1 MSLWRRLSSK
11 LQTWLEGDDPF
22 QWESQAPSV
31 SEMAHLLER
40 HSLSSQLPYEAYD
53 REKEIYHNQSTV
65 GFILECSPL
74 VGANLIIQKTLSSLF
89 TTAIP
94 EGGVLQVLLYASP
107 KIAPSLEA
115 FYAARIKAGEV
126 HQSSA
131 KALTDYLKQGA
142 YEPLFSHDQILIRDF
157 KVYLSLTLDNEL
169 PDAFYQLTEAKTHLM
184 TSLENANIGNRSLP
198 PEHLIQLVRELT
210 TGNVDPMPEPIS
222 YDVQKNLAEQMV
234 SLATHPLLRRNR
246 LQLGEHFDVRVLAAE
261 QFPAVFLQADMQ
273 ELIGHSIERGGKIG
287 CPFLFAFNFHLPNQS
302 KQQTRAAFKST
313 RWAKL
318 ARGPLRNLVPLA
330 EDVNQDWQLV
340 NRRINLGDRFAEVQ
354 FLVTLYAAPD
364 NANRLETVVKNHF
377 GSLGWKLRSTGT
389 LTFPAW
395 LSCLPMSGHQALMTD
410 YMKCGLAQTLLSS
423 NGASLAPFQ
432 GEWKGNG
439 APKDHLDPVLLLV
452 GRKGQLITW
461 SPFDN
466 QTQGG
471 NFNIAIAGKPGSGK
485 SFVMQ
490 MIEQSVHGIGGQVWV
505 IDEGRSHQKTCE
517 LLNGQVIDFSEAH
530 ISFNPFTPIQVLND
544 KAMILLKPM
553 LGLMATQKRATT
565 ELEDSFLEQAIQAT
579 WQEKGQLNTI
589 TEIAH
594 WLKSKKE
601 SIAKELGQM
610 LFPYTKA
617 GMYGRFVEGKA
628 TLNFENQFT
637 LLELSGLKERPDLQP
652 IVMLMFMYQINHYIE
667 QSPRDTPKLLAI
679 DEGWRHL
686 FTQNTAQFLNE
697 VARTVR
703 KHGGSQMIGT
713 QGISDFFSSPT
724 GISIFENSDWTLM
737 MQQKPESIQALKKSN
752 RINMNQ
758 HMENLLESLTVVPG
772 KFSEMMIYGP
782 QGYTVARF
790 MVDSFT
796 RILYS
801 SSAKEYEAVKTLRS
815 QGFSLVE
822 AVQKVAEQR

>member
-1 MSLWRRLSSK
+1 MSLWRRLSST
-11 LQTWLEGDDPF
+11 LQTWLEGDDVF
-22 QWESQAPSV
+22 HWESQSPSV
-31 SEMAHLLER
+31 AELSRVLER
-40 HSLSSQLPYEAYD
+40 YSLASQLPYEAYD
-53 REKEIYHNQSTV
+53 EKLEIYHNQATL
-65 GFILECSPL
+65 GFVLECSPL
-74 VGANLIIQKTLSSLF
+74 VGANLIIQKTLSNLF
-89 TTAIP
+89 TTAVP

-107 KIAPSLEA
+107 KIAPPLEA
-115 FYAARIKAGEV
+115 FYAARLKKGEV
-126 HQSSA
+126 HQTCA
-131 KALTDYLKQGA
+131 RALTNYLKNGA
-142 YEPLFSHDQILIRDF
+142 YQPLFSHDHILIRDF
-157 KVYLSLTLDNEL
+157 KVYLSLTLDNEST
-169 PDAFYQLTEAKTHLM
+169 DAVYQLNEAKTHIM
-184 TSLENANIGNRSLP
+184 TSLENANIASRPLVP
-198 PEHLIQLVRELT
+198 LELIRLIRELNEGKIDT
-210 TGNVDPMPEPIS
+210 LPEPIAYS
-222 YDVQKNLAEQMV
+222 PDKNLSEQMV
-234 SLATHPLLRRNR
+234 TLATHPLLRRNR
-246 LQLGEHFDVRVLAAE
+246 LQMGEHFEVRVLAAE
-261 QFPAVFLQADMQ
+261 QFPQVFLQADMQ
-273 ELIGHSIERGGKIG
+273 ELLGSSIERGGKIG
-287 CPFLFAFNFHLPNQS
+287 CPFLFALNFYLP
-302 KQQTRAAFKST
+302 KCGEQQTRAAFKSA

-330 EDVNQDWQLV
+330 EDVNQDWQTV
-340 NRRINLGDRFAEVQ
+340 NRRINLGDSFAQVQ
-354 FLVTLYAAPD
+354 FLVALYANPSD
-364 NANRLETVVKNHF
+364 ANRLETMTKNHF

-389 LTFPAW
+389 LSFPAW
-395 LSCLPMSGHQALMTD
+395 LSCLPMFGHQALMAD
-410 YMKCGLAQTLLSS
+410 YMKYSLAKTILAS

-439 APKDHLDPVLLLV
+439 AMHDNLDPILLLV

-466 QTQGG
+466 QNQGG

-517 LLNGQVIDFSEAH
+517 LLQGRVIDFSKEH
-530 ISFNPFTPIQVLND
+530 LSFNPFTPIQVLND
-544 KAMILLKPM
+544 KAMTLLKPM
-553 LGLMATQKRATT
+553 LALMATQKRATT

-579 WQEKGQLNTI
+579 WQVNGQSNTI

-594 WLKSKKE
+594 WLQSKKE
-601 SIAKELGQM
+601 PIAKALGQM
-610 LFPYTKA
+610 LFPYTVH
-617 GMYGRFVEGKA
+617 GMYGRFVEKPA
-628 TLNFENQFT
+628 TLDFDNRFT

-667 QSPRDTPKLLAI
+667 QSPRNIPKLLAI

-686 FTQNTAQFLNE
+686 FTKDTSKFLNE
-697 VARTVR
+697 VARTIR

-713 QGISDFFSSPT
+713 QGISDFFESST

-737 MQQKPESIQALKKSN
+737 MQQKPESIQALKKSS
-752 RINMNQ
+752 RIHMNE

-801 SSAKEYEAVKTLRS
+801 SSAKEYEAVKTFRE
-815 QGFSLVE
+815 QGLSLIE
-822 AVQKVAEQR
+822 AVQKVAEII